1 MGFYDKNALVV
12 SNHQSSCSTILITI
26 DHPDMQEQ
34 KVKNRIRKVVAILQ
48 WELTSGREQL
58 QPQIHDNMKEQKQAR
73 SAVLHIAFLYINA
86 LSTL

>member
-1 MGFYDKNALVV
+1 M
-12 SNHQSSCSTILITI
+12 ITI
-26 DHPDMQEQ
+26 DHPDVQEQ

-48 WELTSGREQL
+48 WELTSATEQL

-73 SAVLHIAFLYINA
+73 SAILHIAFLYINA